1 MFHKSLAI
9 IVVPLLL
16 VSLAGCTVNGHY
28 DATRSAGAGTLGGA
42 ALGAAL
48 GSIIGAGTGSPG
60 TGAWVGAASGALV
73 GGVGSYLYAKHKES
87 QVRDA
92 TLAAREYSY
101 TPARGSI
108 ITIEKVDTNPTK
120 VKPGGQVDIIMSYT
134 LLTPENQPSQ
144 VTVARE
150 VQFGGS
156 RFSPPSQNQTTKSN
170 GTYVDQVAYQVPK
183 EAKPGTYTVVNK
195 VITDQGFDEK
205 TTYFVVER

>member
-1 MFHKSLAI
+1 MVRKSLTIMVASLMLI
-9 IVVPLLL
+9 
-16 VSLAGCTVNGHY
+16 SLAGCSVNGHY
-28 DATRSAGAGTLGGA
+28 DPARSAGAGTLGGA

-48 GSIIGAGTGSPG
+48 GSIIGAGTGSAA

-92 TLAAREYSY
+92 NLAAQQYSY
-101 TPARGSI
+101 SPSRGNI

-120 VKPGGQVDIIMSYT
+120 VKPGGQVDMIMSYT
-134 LLTPENQPSQ
+134 LLTPENQPIP

-156 RFSPPSQNQTTKSN
+156 RFSPPSQNQTTKAN

-183 EAKPGTYTVVNK
+183 AAQPGTYTVVNK
-195 VITDQGFDEK
+195 IITDQGFDEK